1 MSSPYYQASYRRRI
15 KLPKPD
21 YGDDGPIQTVES
33 LREHLQAAMAVELS
47 TIPLYLYGM
56 YSVKDASDVVKA
68 VHGVV
73 LEEMLHLS
81 LAGNT
86 LLAVGGTPK
95 LYDPKIITAY
105 PGPMLGRTPELILR
119 LRKMTKDNLQTYID
133 LELPEAPD
141 APGQPDEYQTLGQF
155 YKAIEQG
162 LTFLSKD
169 PGLFNPATS
178 SSQFG
183 PGSVFTPHP
192 ADAGGLVFVTDLPSA
207 LTALTTIVDQGEGNP
222 RPFDDPSKA
231 EHDHYDIFLDL
242 QKGAETWDV
251 FPVVTDPT
259 TGAYFHLDRKI
270 YAVSRTVD
278 AAFCYL
284 LLTLEKLWT
293 VSSADGRQKLVGTMF
308 PLMTGILAPLAKF
321 LVQQPIGIAG
331 EVAAPCF
338 SYYPFGSPDS
348 AFADLKQEIQAAIDA
363 YAGNVSAQAQL
374 TSVQTAIGK
383 LVDIAT
389 VN

>member
-1 MSSPYYQASYRRRI
+1 MSYPYEASYGGRFR
-15 KLPKPD
+15 LPKPD
-21 YGDDGPIQTVES
+21 YGDGGPIQTVEK

-56 YSVKDASDVVKA
+56 YSVKDAPAVVKA

-95 LYDPKIITAY
+95 LYDPEIISAY
-105 PGPMLGRTPELILR
+105 PTPMLGRTPELILS
-119 LRKMTKDNLQTYID
+119 LRKMTKENLQTYID
-133 LELPEAPD
+133 LELPEASD
-141 APGQPDEYQTLGQF
+141 APAQPDEYQTLGQF

-162 LTFLSKD
+162 LTFLSKY
-169 PGLFNPATS
+169 PGLFNPATT

-222 RPFDDPSKA
+222 RPFDDPSRA
-231 EHDHYDIFLDL
+231 ENDHYDIFLNL
-242 QKGAETWDV
+242 QKDAQWEV

-259 TGAYFHLDRKI
+259 TAAYFHLDKKI

-278 AAFCYL
+278 ASFCYL

-293 VSSADGRQKLVGTMF
+293 VSSVDGRQKLIDAMF
-308 PLMTGILAPLAKF
+308 PLMSGILAPLARF
-321 LVQQPIGIAG
+321 LVQQPIGSAG

-338 SYYPFGSPDS
+338 GYYPFGSPDR
-348 AFADLKQEIQAAIDA
+348 ALTDLMQEIQAAIEA
-363 YAGNVSAQAQL
+363 YVGNVNAQAQL
-374 TSVQTAIGK
+374 TSVQTTIGE

-389 VN
+389 FN